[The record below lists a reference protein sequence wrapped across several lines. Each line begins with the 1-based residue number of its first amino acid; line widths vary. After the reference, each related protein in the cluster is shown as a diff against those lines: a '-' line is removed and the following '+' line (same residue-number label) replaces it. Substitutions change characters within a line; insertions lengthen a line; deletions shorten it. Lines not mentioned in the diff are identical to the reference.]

1 MSGPTVPIAFDD
13 APPSSTGS
21 IPFMSFNSNSAS
33 SFDDL
38 NQAAAGSQYM
48 NHIQGQMSSHQS
60 GAMCFENEPPLL
72 EELGIDPKLVL
83 KKSMEVLNPTVSH
96 PKLLADGDISG
107 LLLYGAALG
116 VFHLLA
122 GKVQFGDILGFSVL
136 VISGIYWIVN
146 CMAGEDEGN
155 VELSR
160 VSSMAGYSLL
170 PIVAYAALCVV
181 MPPRLSTMYPSV
193 LLFCLAG
200 MSVVSARGG

>member
-1 MSGPTVPIAFDD
+1 MA
-13 APPSSTGS
+13 
-21 IPFMSFNSNSAS
+21 
-33 SFDDL
+33 
-38 NQAAAGSQYM
+38 Q
-48 NHIQGQMSSHQS
+48 
-60 GAMCFENEPPLL
+60 
-72 EELGIDPKLVL
+72 
-83 KKSMEVLNPTVSH
+83 
-96 PKLLADGDISG
+96 
-107 LLLYGAALG
+107 
-116 VFHLLA
+116 A